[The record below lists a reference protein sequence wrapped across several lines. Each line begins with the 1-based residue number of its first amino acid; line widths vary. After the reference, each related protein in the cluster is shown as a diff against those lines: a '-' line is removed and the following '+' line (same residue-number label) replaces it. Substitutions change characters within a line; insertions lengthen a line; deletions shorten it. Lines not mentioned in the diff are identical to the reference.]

1 MTKPALS
8 TANTDSTP
16 PVALTIAGFDPSSG
30 AGITADLKVFAAHGV
45 YGMACITALTVQ
57 STLGVRRVEPVAAA
71 TLRETLDCLRE
82 DVQPSG
88 VKIGMLATAAAVS
101 EVSRFLLETKI
112 GPERVVLDPVIRSS
126 SGRELLS
133 REGLERL
140 RTGLLPH
147 VGWITPNTDELAALT
162 GEELFGPEAIPELAA
177 KLQAG
182 HPKLHVLVTG
192 GHLERP
198 SDFLLTSTGER
209 HWLEGERV
217 ETTSTHGTGC
227 AFSSALLSRLLT
239 GQTGWEAAQAAKDY
253 VTAALKA
260 AYPLGRGHGPMHH
273 LYALE
278 RK

>member
-112 GPERVVLDPVIRSS
+112 DPERVVLDPVIRSS

-147 VGWITPNTDELAALT
+147 VGWITPNTYELATLT
-162 GEELFGPEAIPELAA
+162 GEESFNPEAIPELAA
-177 KLQAG
+177 TLQAG

-239 GQTGWEAAQAAKDY
+239 GQTGREAAQAAKDY